1 LGSAKFTHYLLFCE
15 QQNVGSKSSYKMNY
29 YLFIYLFTDLF
40 IKKLVINLFMIY
52 LFIYLFISELLIAIP
67 SALSYYTTFNVQ
79 SSW

>member
-52 LFIYLFISELLIAIP
+52 LFIY
-67 SALSYYTTFNVQ
+67 
-79 SSW
+79 